1 MNHLLSDQRAHG
13 LIELHHTRSEMAM
26 RWFKTALLIGLSAYF
41 VYNIV
46 SGSLANYINARFA
59 WLSYVAAAI
68 FGILGVMSAI
78 SVLRAQLGRHDHNHD
93 DHDDHDHEHE
103 HEDHGHDHE
112 HAGLSWTN
120 LAILAI
126 PLLLGVLIPSRPLG
140 ASAVNGSMSTSAAVS
155 SATTFSVNPLDRNVL
170 DWLRYFASADDV
182 HEVDGQPADVVGFV
196 YKEPNFGES
205 YFMVS
210 RFTISCCV
218 ADASAIGVPVYF
230 EDAPDLEQGVWV
242 RVQGTFLAGS
252 FRDGTMPILQS
263 TSVEVVD
270 QPAHPYL
277 YQ

>member
-13 LIELHHTRSEMAM
+13 LIELRSSRSEMAM

-41 VYNIV
+41 VYNIA

-59 WLSYVAAAI
+59 WLSYVAAAS

-78 SVLRAQLGRHDHNHD
+78 SALRSHTGGHDHQ
-93 DHDDHDHEHE
+93 HDHEHE
-103 HEDHGHDHE
+103 DHDHAHEDHGHDHD

-120 LAILAI
+120 LAILSI

-155 SATTFSVNPLDRNVL
+155 GSMTFSVNPLDRNVL
-170 DWLRYFASADDV
+170 DWLRYFAAADDV
-182 HEVDGQPADVVGFV
+182 HDVDGQPADVVGFV
-196 YKEPNFGES
+196 YKEPSFGEP

-230 EDAPDLEQGVWV
+230 ADSPDLEQGVWV

-252 FRDGTMPILQS
+252 FRDGTMPILQA